1 MSDAPNLQP
10 RTEPLS
16 LLQRFFRFGA
26 DRPAPSLMFLV
37 AMSLAAAFGVA
48 RVTVD
53 SGFDRL
59 VPKDD
64 AERQAYL
71 RVAREFGSDHRSFV
85 YLRDPQLWSPA
96 KLQALEKLHEDLR
109 QLPFVERV
117 DDLFTQ
123 RTVKSVEGQLTAR
136 PLLGAIPADSA
147 GTERARREALDDP
160 VAARN
165 IVSADGNAIA
175 IGISIRERG
184 EGPSEREVHE
194 TLEKVL
200 ASSRGQFATL
210 VEVGPPRIDA
220 EIREGLLH
228 DMRVLVPASA
238 LLLGL
243 TVFAFFRSLFAA
255 VMPLLVAGLSL
266 LWTFGMMG
274 WAGIPVSILSAMLP
288 SLVVV
293 IGATEIMRMISGYY
307 GGLLDART
315 RGAPADRVKA
325 TEFMLKSVG
334 APAVLTVL
342 TTAIGFA
349 SNAFAGIA
357 IIRDFGLA
365 ASFAILS
372 NGIITVLLVPMLY
385 ASFGPRTGGLPAFA
399 ASGGFSA
406 MAARAFG
413 VLRSRLA
420 LWALALTAV
429 LCVAFVQQAS
439 SLYVTNEPLTFFRP
453 ERAIVQDARR
463 MQQDL
468 AGVKVFYITLQSNT
482 EGAFRDPANLQR
494 LADIQGFIAKQRI
507 FDRSLSLADV
517 VSQANQEANSG
528 RPESYRVP
536 QTRKLVAEYLLLH
549 PPRDLEP
556 YVSHDFRRANIV
568 VRHNVRDSST
578 LNHHIRELKEVVGHY
593 AGADMA
599 TAVVGE
605 NLMIN
610 AAADRLLEGQA
621 AALAGLLAVVFI
633 VMSLMFTSVKGGII
647 ALVPSVV
654 PILMILGVMRILEI
668 PLNAG
673 TVMVAVIAIGIAIDG
688 TIHLFARYSELCRST
703 SNYDEAVIET
713 VKDEAAPV
721 IAVSLALALGFG
733 VLLLSDF
740 TLIAQFGALAAATML
755 FSIFANLLITPLVMS
770 KIRLVGLYEILAM
783 SKQRAALEHSPLFK
797 GMTGYQV
804 RKAILIS
811 ELLEYGKGDR
821 LIEQG
826 TMGRSMFLVVS
837 GELEVVRIEPDG
849 ERLIAILG
857 PGEVLGEIGF
867 VQATRRTAD
876 VRAIGPVSVLRFDHE
891 RIEKDLVF
899 FPHIMAKLNFNISGI
914 LGKRLADIVEARAH
928 PAPQAAA
935 PAAPGDKFGE
945 DG

>member
-1 MSDAPNLQP
+1 MSEARSPAEGQEP
-10 RTEPLS
+10 RS
-16 LLQRFFRFGA
+16 LLQKFFRLGA
-26 DRPAPSLMFLV
+26 ERPAPSLFLLV
-37 AMSLAAAFGVA
+37 AVSLFAAFGA
-48 RVTVD
+48 AKVTVD
-53 SGFDRL
+53 TGFDRL

-64 AERQAYL
+64 GDRQAYL
-71 RVAREFGSDHRSFV
+71 RVSREFGSDHRSFV
-85 YLRDPQLWSPA
+85 YVRDPQLWTPA
-96 KLQALEKLHEDLR
+96 KLQALQALREELR
-109 QLPFVERV
+109 QLPFVERI
-117 DDLFTQ
+117 DDLFTH

-136 PLLGAIPADSA
+136 PLLAALPSDAAGA
-147 GTERARREALDDP
+147 ERSRREALDDP
-160 VAARN
+160 IAARN
-165 IVSADGNAIA
+165 IVSVDGNAVS

-184 EGPSEREVHE
+184 PGQTEKQVHDS
-194 TLEKVL
+194 LEKVL
-200 ASSRGQFATL
+200 AAARGRFETL
-210 VEVGPPRIDA
+210 YQVGPPRIDA
-220 EIREGLLH
+220 EIREGLAH
-228 DMRVLVPASA
+228 DIRVLVPASA
-238 LLLGL
+238 LLLAL
-243 TVFAFFRSLFAA
+243 TVFGFYRSVFAA
-255 VMPLLVAGLSL
+255 LMPLLVAGLSL

-274 WAGIPVSILSAMLP
+274 WAGIPISILSAMLP

-307 GGLLDART
+307 GGLLDAKG
-315 RGAPADRVKA
+315 RGVAPDRAQA
-325 TEFMLKSVG
+325 TEFMLRSVG

-365 ASFAILS
+365 AAFAILS
-372 NGIITVLLVPMLY
+372 NGLITVLLVPMLY
-385 ASFGPRTGGLPAFA
+385 ASFGPRSGGLPAFA
-399 ASGGFSA
+399 SSGGFSA

-439 SLYVTNEPLTFFRP
+439 TLYVTNEPLTFFRP
-453 ERAIVQDARR
+453 ERSLVQDARR
-463 MQQDL
+463 IQQDL
-468 AGVKVFYITLQSNT
+468 AGIKVFYITLQSNT

-494 LADIQGFIAKQRI
+494 LADIQGFIAKQKI

-517 VSQANQEANSG
+517 VAQANQEANGG
-528 RPESYRVP
+528 RPEAYRVP
-536 QTRKLVAEYLLLH
+536 ATRKLVAEYLLLH
-549 PPRDLEP
+549 PPRDLVP
-556 YVSHDFRRANIV
+556 YVSHDSRRANIV

-578 LNHHIRELKEVVGHY
+578 LNHHIRELREVVGHY
-593 AGADMA
+593 AGPDMA

-621 AALAGLLAVVFI
+621 LALAGLLAVVFV

-654 PILMILGVMRILEI
+654 PILMILGVMKVLEI

-783 SKQRAALEHSPLFK
+783 SRQRAALEHSSLFK

-811 ELLEYGKGDR
+811 ELLEFSKGDR
-821 LIEQG
+821 LVTQG

-837 GELEVVRIEPDG
+837 GDLEVVRIEPDG

-857 PGEVLGEIGF
+857 PGEVFGEIGF

-914 LGKRLADIVEARAH
+914 LGKRLADIVEARAQPASQ
-928 PAPQAAA
+928 PAPQ
-935 PAAPGDKFGE
+935 PPPAPGRD
-945 DG
+945 D